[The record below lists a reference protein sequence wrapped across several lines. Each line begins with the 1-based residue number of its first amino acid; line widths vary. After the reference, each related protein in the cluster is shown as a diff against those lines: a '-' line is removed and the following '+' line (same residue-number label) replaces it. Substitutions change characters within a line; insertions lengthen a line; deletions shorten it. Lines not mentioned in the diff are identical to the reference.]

1 MKLQSF
7 QILIALTTLTVFACG
22 GSSGSGYE
30 PDETSNYLVTFT
42 STWSVETQ
50 SLDFP
55 QSPHFSGLIGAVHND
70 KVTLWKEGGFSSPGI
85 KQMAETGATTLL
97 SEEVSQM
104 IIDGT
109 VYVRLS
115 GGGISTSP
123 GTASLRLTAHR
134 DYNRVTLVSMLAPS
148 PDWFVGTSGLSLFE
162 NNDWLIEKKVV
173 LYAYDAGTD
182 SGETYTAENQ
192 PSNPAEK
199 IRMIDGYS
207 FSVDG
212 TIIPV
217 GTFTFKRL

>member
-7 QILIALTTLTVFACG
+7 QILIAITALTFIACG
-22 GSSGSGYE
+22 GGSGTGYE

-42 STWSVETQ
+42 GTWSVETHP
-50 SLDFP
+50 LDFP

-70 KVTLWKEGGFSSPGI
+70 KVTLWKEGGFASPGI
-85 KQMAETGATTLL
+85 KQMAETGAKTLL
-97 SEEVSQM
+97 SEEISQM

-115 GGGISTSP
+115 GVGINTSP
-123 GTASLRLTAHR
+123 GVTSLRLTAHR

-148 PDWFVGTSGLSLFE
+148 PDWFVGVSGLSLFE
-162 NNDWLIEKKVV
+162 NNDWLIEKEVV

-182 SGETYTAENQ
+182 SGVTYTAENQ

-199 IRMIDGYS
+199 IRMINGYS
-207 FSVDG
+207 FSDDG

-217 GTFTFKRL
+217 GKFTFKRL

>member
-7 QILIALTTLTVFACG
+7 QILIVLTVLTVIACS
-22 GSSGSGYE
+22 GSSGPGYE
-30 PDETSNYLVTFT
+30 PDETANYLVTFT
-42 STWSVETQ
+42 STWSSVTHPQ
-50 SLDFP
+50 DFP

-70 KVTLWKEGGFSSPGI
+70 KVSLWKESGFASPGI
-85 KQMAETGATTLL
+85 KQMAETGAVTLL
-97 SEEVSQM
+97 SEEISDM

-148 PDWFVGTSGLSLFE
+148 PDWFVGTTGLSLFE
-162 NNDWLIEKKVV
+162 NNDWLIEKEVV

-192 PSNPAEK
+192 PSNSVEK
-199 IRMIDGYS
+199 IKMIDGYA
-207 FSVDG
+207 FLVEG
-212 TIIPV
+212 TVIPV